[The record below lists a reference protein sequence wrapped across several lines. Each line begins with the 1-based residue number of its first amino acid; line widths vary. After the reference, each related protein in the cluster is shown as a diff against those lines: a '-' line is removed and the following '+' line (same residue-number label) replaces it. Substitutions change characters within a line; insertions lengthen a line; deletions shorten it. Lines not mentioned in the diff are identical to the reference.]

1 MPNEIDSERRVRIL
15 IVEDEA
21 IVAMDLKRRLE
32 KQGFRVCGIADH
44 CEEVL
49 RMVEETS
56 PDVVLMDI
64 IIQGE
69 SDGIALA
76 HQVREHYDLPI
87 IFLTAN
93 SDSATIHRAKAT
105 VPYGFLIK
113 PFEERELLATI
124 EMGVYR
130 HKLETEQRLYVRA
143 IAASATSLLVTDAR
157 QPDNPIIFAN
167 PAFEQITGYS
177 PAQVI
182 GRNCRLLQGPGS
194 DPQTVTI
201 MREAIQA
208 GSECRVTILNYR
220 RDGTPIWIE
229 LLIAPVVNSAGQIT
243 HHVGVQKDV
252 TVQKKADERIGELAA
267 LLDAAQDAIVVKG
280 MDETILYWN
289 KGAERICGW
298 TEAEALGQNALNL
311 VCPMDSKELEETGQQ
326 LLERGEWS
334 GQLDITSKE
343 GKTVQLETRWTLLRD
358 ENDIPK
364 SKLIIGTDITAK
376 KQLEAQV
383 LRMQRMESIGTL
395 AGGIAHDLNNVFGPI
410 LLGLEMLARQ
420 MPDKRSQHL
429 LDLLTAASQR
439 GAEIVKQILS
449 FARGVEG
456 ERASVGLA
464 SLITEQGRI
473 CTSTFKKGIRITAE
487 TVTPLW
493 SVMGDATQLH
503 QVLMNLCVNAQDAM
517 PDGGALAI
525 KAVNTVLDAA
535 ACKLHPGVNPGPFV
549 LITISDTG
557 TGIQPAVAER
567 IFDPFFT
574 TKEVGKG
581 TGLGLSTVLG
591 IVKSHG
597 GFIDVDSEV
606 GVGTQFRVYL
616 PAIADTDIQTA
627 APELIGTPQGDGECI
642 LLVDDEAA
650 VRELTGAALEEHGYH
665 VIVAADGTEAVVALS
680 QNMSAIKAVVTDM
693 SMPFMD
699 GPTTIRVL
707 RKMKPDLRFIAIS
720 GRLGTTGANELSQ
733 IPGVTFLQKPYT
745 SSKLVHILRD
755 CLN

>member
-1 MPNEIDSERRVRIL
+1 MPKDTDSQRRIRIL

-32 KQGFRVCGIADH
+32 KHGFCVCGIADH
-44 CEEVL
+44 CENVL
-49 RMVEETS
+49 PLVEETS

-69 SDGIALA
+69 RDGIALA
-76 HQVREHYDLPI
+76 HEVREHYDLPI

-93 SDSATIHRAKAT
+93 SDSVTIHRAKAT

-113 PFEERELLATI
+113 PFEERELVATI

-143 IAASATSLLVTDAR
+143 IAASATSILVADAR

-167 PAFEQITGYS
+167 PAFEQITGYTA
-177 PAQVI
+177 AQVI
-182 GRNCRLLQGPGS
+182 GRNCRLLQGPDT
-194 DPQTVTI
+194 DPQTVRQ
-201 MREAIQA
+201 MREAIRN
-208 GSECRVTILNYR
+208 GHECRVTILNYR
-220 RDGTPIWIE
+220 RDGAPIWLE

-252 TVQKKADERIGELAA
+252 TVQKKTDERISELAA

-280 MDETILYWN
+280 MDESVLYWN
-289 KGAERICGW
+289 KGAERIYGW
-298 TEAEALGQNALNL
+298 TAAEALGQHALRL
-311 VCPMDSKELEETGQQ
+311 LCPDEPPVLKEASEQ
-326 LLERGEWS
+326 LLQSGEWS
-334 GQLDITSKE
+334 GQLSFLTKE
-343 GKTVQLETRWTLLRD
+343 GKTVQIESRWTLLRD
-358 ENDIPK
+358 ENGAPK

-410 LLGLEMLARQ
+410 LLGLEMLGRQ

-429 LDLLTAASQR
+429 IETLTAASRR
-439 GAEIVKQILS
+439 GADIVKQILS

-456 ERASVGLA
+456 ERAPVGLS
-464 SLITEQGRI
+464 SLIAEQERI
-473 CTSTFKKGIRITAE
+473 CISTFSKSIHISSE
-487 TVTPLW
+487 TSEPLW

-517 PDGGALAI
+517 SDGGALHI
-525 KAVNTVLDAA
+525 KAMNVILDGA
-535 ACKLHPGVNPGPFV
+535 ACKLHPGVKPGPYV
-549 LITISDTG
+549 LITVSDTG
-557 TGIQPAVAER
+557 TGIPPAVAER

-574 TKEVGKG
+574 TKEVGQG

-597 GFIDVDSEV
+597 GFIDLETEV
-606 GVGTQFRVYL
+606 GIGARFSIHL
-616 PAIADTDIQTA
+616 PAIIDVEAQATEPDVL
-627 APELIGTPQGDGECI
+627 PLPRGGGECI
-642 LLVDDEAA
+642 LLVDDEPAI
-650 VRELTGAALEEHGYH
+650 RELTGTALEENGYR
-665 VIVAADGTEAVVALS
+665 VITANDGTEAVVALS
-680 QNMSAIKAVVTDM
+680 KNMSDVKAVVTDM

-699 GPTTIRVL
+699 GATTIRVL
-707 RKMKPDLRFIAIS
+707 KKMKPELRFIAIS
-720 GRLGTTGANELSQ
+720 GRLGATASSDLSQ
-733 IPGVTFLQKPYT
+733 LSGITYLQKPFT
-745 SSKLVHILRD
+745 STKLIRSLQG
-755 CLN
+755 CLP